1 MVPNRT
7 GLIAVR
13 IVGLAAQVRRRLDP
27 IWPAWR
33 YRLFAVAWLAAF
45 LLTCNVYLLAT
56 VMPAAVRS
64 LSSKVGAVETAL
76 VLSPLVTAALLPAS
90 RRLELL
96 RGRRRVMSWSLVVYG
111 GGLIVA
117 AARVSAT
124 MLILGFAAICGLA
137 GAPPLA
143 GPWAAVAPGFGPP
156 RPPVDVLH
164 RCPAAGSERSSPQGA
179 LISRQ
184 QACCVAQ
191 RAVRQTAIHRRA
203 PREPGRRHRDGG
215 NPLPPAALLP
225 VGPGPGQTP
234 SRIGRRAVRPW
245 RHHRQRGGAPAAPRR
260 PPRPPAPAALIPVT
274 PPRHPSP

>member
-90 RRLELL
+90 RRLGWL
-96 RGRRRVMSWSLVVYG
+96 RGRRPVLSSSPLVYG
-111 GGLIVA
+111 RG
-117 AARVSAT
+117 
-124 MLILGFAAICGLA
+124 
-137 GAPPLA
+137 
-143 GPWAAVAPGFGPP
+143 
-156 RPPVDVLH
+156 
-164 RCPAAGSERSSPQGA
+164 
-179 LISRQ
+179 
-184 QACCVAQ
+184 
-191 RAVRQTAIHRRA
+191 
-203 PREPGRRHRDGG
+203 
-215 NPLPPAALLP
+215 ALLP
-225 VGPGPGQTP
+225 AAT
-234 SRIGRRAVRPW
+234 RA
-245 RHHRQRGGAPAAPRR
+245 AA
-260 PPRPPAPAALIPVT
+260 I
-274 PPRHPSP
+274 